1 MMLARM
7 SGILLAASSAV
18 LAQMPAL
25 PGAPPLPH
33 TALPPVRDV
42 PQPPVWWMPWAIGL
56 VILAL
61 LGVVVWLLLRPKAA
75 SVIPPRQPV
84 SSALRALTD
93 LRSRLQTIPPTD
105 MSHRV
110 SLVLRR
116 YLSERYAVP
125 ATVRTTGEIFS
136 NLRDFGPGV
145 PIPRAA
151 GAWKERFAP
160 VARLCDDISFMP
172 APRTQDESAAL
183 IDLAI
188 QRVEEER
195 M

>member
-1 MMLARM
+1 MMQRRLVYF
-7 SGILLAASSAV
+7 LFTASSA
-18 LAQMPAL
+18 LAQMPTL

-33 TALPPVRDV
+33 TALPEVRDV
-42 PQPPVWWMPWAIGL
+42 PAPLAWWIPWAIGVL
-56 VILAL
+56 MTLLIGVI
-61 LGVVVWLLLRPKAA
+61 VWLLLRPKAA
-75 SVIPPRQPV
+75 TVMPPRRPV
-84 SSALRALTD
+84 ASALRALND
-93 LRSRLQTIPPTD
+93 LRSRLQSIPPTD

-136 NLRDFGPGV
+136 NLRDFGAGV

-172 APRTQDESAAL
+172 APRTQEESAAL

-195 M
+195 L